1 VQLQDAAS
9 MLPLPGFT
17 HEDCLPLRGNG
28 IRQQLVWGG
37 NRSTW
42 LGGSPALPA
51 ASSAAGLV
59 LNFSLVHAKVF
70 AWELAWV

>member
-1 VQLQDAAS
+1 
-9 MLPLPGFT
+9 M
-17 HEDCLPLRGNG
+17 
-28 IRQQLVWGG
+28 WGG

-51 ASSAAGLV
+51 ASTAGVV

-70 AWELAWV
+70 AWELAWA